1 LVDPVTWLTFLC
13 GTNLYVPVS
22 FVPLGGV
29 TMLQIEDAL
38 DDFKKAVKNIQAD
51 KKVLADAKAKD
62 VVKDLDALNKT
73 LEKLKDRKKKLQ
85 DCISEMSKIKADVK
99 DYNDDQHS
107 FMRSIKDIG
116 AAAAKVTTDT
126 KTSDFQTISKE
137 ATQLQALNDLESS

>member
-1 LVDPVTWLTFLC
+1 M
-13 GTNLYVPVS
+13 
-22 FVPLGGV
+22 
-29 TMLQIEDAL
+29 MLQIEDAL

-107 FMRSIKDIG
+107 FMRAIKDIG
-116 AAAAKVTTDT
+116 AAAAKITADT